1 MKNATFKIEGM
12 HCNGCAQ
19 TIKMLME
26 KEPGVQMCT
35 VSFEDGEA
43 RVLYDPKKV
52 EENRLVQL
60 AEKPGYRVVGRQ

>member
-12 HCNGCAQ
+12 HCSGCAE
-19 TIKMLME
+19 TIKMLMG

-52 EENRLVQL
+52 EEDHLVQL